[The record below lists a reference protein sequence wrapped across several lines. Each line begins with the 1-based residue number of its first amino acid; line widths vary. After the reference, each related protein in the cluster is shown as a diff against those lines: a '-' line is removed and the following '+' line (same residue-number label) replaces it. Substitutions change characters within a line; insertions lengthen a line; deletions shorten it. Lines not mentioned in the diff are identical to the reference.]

1 MRDAYRSLLTVLGA
15 VLALWLIL
23 GFWPLSTGS
32 RVALSLLVALVSGVM
47 FWRQRRASQAR
58 ATAVREIVDE
68 NLPPEDFQGG
78 VILVCGDNSSLFVS
92 GSCHRETRQGWYL
105 WVKDAEQ
112 LPLLAQ
118 HLSLVRPALVSQIS
132 VMLAVVPEQHIS
144 GDDFTQHLRGWQ
156 RAVVRCRAA
165 FGTLPPLW
173 TVTWISPPVVCA
185 QAEPVWFS
193 TINPRS
199 GIQVYQSGQGNVSL
213 TEWILETG
221 TDGRL
226 SRLSHVLWLDSLLTW
241 QNSAVND
248 LLSVRRGEL
257 PVMTP
262 CVQGMCMVPVTGIA
276 GNLWQQHITSVTA
289 LPPDAVVSTE
299 PLPLPELL
307 LPALPRRRG
316 VSRRM
321 VFWRYAGLLGG
332 IFLALAMLASWVNN
346 QRLIRN
352 VGDHLALYHQL
363 TGQPVAPKLRAQQ
376 RLRADGALLDDWARR
391 GEPLRYRM
399 GLYQGLRLIPPVEA
413 TVSDWAP
420 PPPPPP
426 VIKKII
432 QGPKTLRLD
441 SMSLFDTGK
450 WALKPGS
457 VKLLVNSLV
466 GIKAKPGWLIVVA
479 GHTDSTGDE
488 QSNQVLSLKRAE
500 SVRDWM
506 RDTGDV
512 PESCFAVQGY
522 GESRPVATNDT
533 AEGRAL
539 NRRVEISLVPQANA
553 CQLPGNTPAPSQ
565 DDGVSKNEME

>member
-47 FWRQRRASQAR
+47 FWCQRRASQAR

-68 NLPPEDFQGG
+68 NLPPEDFQGA
-78 VILVCGDNSSLFVS
+78 VILVCGDNSPLFVS

-144 GDDFTQHLRGWQ
+144 GDAFTQHLRGWQ

-185 QAEPVWFS
+185 QAEPVRFT

-226 SRLSHVLWLDSLLTW
+226 SRLSHVLWLDSLLAW

-262 CVQGMCMVPVTGIA
+262 CVQGMCMVPVTGIV

-413 TVSDWAP
+413 AVSDWAP

-479 GHTDSTGDE
+479 GHTDSTGDG

-533 AEGRAL
+533 PEGRAL

-553 CQLPGNTPAPSQ
+553 CRLPGNTPASS
-565 DDGVSKNEME
+565 DDGASKNEME

>member
-68 NLPPEDFQGG
+68 NLPPEDFQGA
-78 VILVCGDNSSLFVS
+78 VILVCGDNSPLFVS

-112 LPLLAQ
+112 LPLMAQ

-226 SRLSHVLWLDSLLTW
+226 SRLSHVLWLDSLLAW

-276 GNLWQQHITSVTA
+276 GNLWQQHITSMTA

-466 GIKAKPGWLIVVA
+466 GIKAKPGWLIVVT

>member
-32 RVALSLLVALVSGVM
+32 RVALSLLVALVSGGM
-47 FWRQRRASQAR
+47 FWCQRRASQAR

-68 NLPPEDFQGG
+68 NLPPEDFQGA
-78 VILVCGDNSSLFVS
+78 VILVCGDNSPLFVS

-185 QAEPVWFS
+185 QAEPVRFT

-226 SRLSHVLWLDSLLTW
+226 SRLSHVLWLDSLLAW

-276 GNLWQQHITSVTA
+276 GNLWQKHITSVTA

-363 TGQPVAPKLRAQQ
+363 TGQPIAPKLRAQQ

-399 GLYQGLRLIPPVEA
+399 GLYQGLRLIPPIEA
-413 TVSDWAP
+413 AVSNWAP

-479 GHTDSTGDE
+479 GHTDSTGDD

-533 AEGRAL
+533 PEGRAL

-553 CQLPGNTPAPSQ
+553 CRLPGNTPASS
-565 DDGVSKNEME
+565 DDGASKNEME